1 MGGTEPGTEA
11 EACERV
17 RAAADRAERL
27 RIVGGDTKAGLG
39 RPAQD
44 EATLSARG
52 LTGITLYEP
61 AEMVIGARAGT
72 PLAEVEALLASRGQ
86 MLTFEPVDYRALY
99 GTTGEPTIGA
109 VAAINNSGPRRI
121 NAGAARDS
129 LIGVRFVN
137 GRGEA
142 IKSGGRVMKN
152 VTGLDLVKLMAG
164 AHGTLGLLTEVIFKV
179 LPVNERVATLVFS
192 GLDDARAVEAL
203 AAALGSPFE
212 LTGAAHLPAGL
223 GAPEARTLMRLEG
236 FSDSITYRLGELRR
250 LLKRYGTPE
259 ILDGE
264 ASTALWRSV
273 RDAAFLAEPRG
284 EALWR
289 ISTAPSRGPAVTAA
303 IAARTPARWFYDW
316 AGGLVWL
323 ATPAGGDAGAE
334 AVRAAVRAQ
343 GGHATLVRAPDAVRA
358 AVPVFEPQPD
368 ALMRITAGIKA
379 AHDPAAIFNPGRM
392 YAGV

>member
-1 MGGTEPGTEA
+1 MGGHEPETEA

-17 RAAADRAERL
+17 RAAAAKAERL
-27 RIVGGDTKAGLG
+27 RIVGGGTKAGLG

-72 PLAEVEALLASRGQ
+72 PLSEVEALLASRGQ
-86 MLTFEPVDYRALY
+86 MLTFEPADYRGLY

-137 GRGEA
+137 GKGEA

-179 LPVNERVATLVFS
+179 LPVNERVATLVLT

-212 LTGAAHLPAGL
+212 LTGAAHLPAGI
-223 GAPEARTLMRLEG
+223 GGGEARTLMRLEG
-236 FSDSITYRLGELRR
+236 FSDSIAYRIGELKRV
-250 LLKRYGTPE
+250 LKRHGAPGVIE
-259 ILDGE
+259 GE
-264 ASTALWRSV
+264 EGAALWRAV
-273 RDAAFLAEPRG
+273 RDAAPLAEP
-284 EALWR
+284 
-289 ISTAPSRGPAVTAA
+289 
-303 IAARTPARWFYDW
+303 PARPC
-316 AGGLVWL
+316 GGSR
-323 ATPAGGDAGAE
+323 P
-334 AVRAAVRAQ
+334 RPP
-343 GGHATLVRAPDAVRA
+343 RAPPWPPPSAPGARPGGSTTGA
-358 AVPVFEPQPD
+358 A
-368 ALMRITAGIKA
+368 A
-379 AHDPAAIFNPGRM
+379 
-392 YAGV
+392 